1 MPLNLDAVGKKIGPM
16 TSQYTWKE
24 AVLYALG
31 VGAGFDELEY
41 VYENRLK
48 IIPSFA
54 VPLAYPFFAEVV
66 ARSGINLAGL
76 LHAEQETVF
85 HAPLS
90 PEGDTLTTEGRITR
104 VYDRGEGRGA
114 FVIAEA
120 ETFGSDGRRRFTNI
134 MTLFGR
140 LDGGFG
146 GEPPPKEEFAFP
158 DRPPDF
164 VEEQRPSPDQPLIYR
179 LSGDTFALHVDPI
192 SPAPAALR
200 GRLCTASA
208 PTASPA
214 APSSNTSSPANRS
227 ACPASASASTVP
239 SIRASPFGPKSG
251 NWRRDGPSSGR

>member
-1 MPLNLDAVGKKIGPM
+1 MPINLDAVGKKIGPM

-158 DRPPDF
+158 DRPPDNAR
-164 VEEQRPSPDQPLIYR
+164 RPTSRSSTASPGTPSR
-179 LSGDTFALHVDPI
+179 CTWTPI

-214 APSSNTSSPANRS
+214 ALSSNISSPANRS

>member
-1 MPLNLDAVGKKIGPM
+1 MPIHLDALGKRIGPM
-16 TSQYTWKE
+16 TTQYSWKE

-48 IIPSFA
+48 VIPSFA

-76 LHAEQETVF
+76 LHAEQETIF

-104 VYDRGEGRGA
+104 VYDRGEGKGA
-114 FVIAEA
+114 FVVAEA
-120 ETFGSDGRRRFTNI
+120 VTTGSDGRRRFTNI

-146 GEPPPKEEFAFP
+146 GE
-158 DRPPDF
+158 
-164 VEEQRPSPDQPLIYR
+164 
-179 LSGDTFALHVDPI
+179 
-192 SPAPAALR
+192 
-200 GRLCTASA
+200 
-208 PTASPA
+208 A
-214 APSSNTSSPANRS
+214 APEGGVRLPGSARRTSWKSSA
-227 ACPASASASTVP
+227 
-239 SIRASPFGPKSG
+239 
-251 NWRRDGPSSGR
+251 RRRISR